1 MSESSFS
8 TSRRGFLKG
17 TALAGSAIVAGG
29 VLAACS
35 SGGSGSASAASGSAS
50 AASGSAAASGASAA
64 AMSAT
69 MADVYAK
76 SPLVAADAKWEEI
89 YRFEKGDSAMIEGM
103 NFTEDGTLWFIDIGM
118 GRIMKLD
125 LESRELEKVVDHG
138 QFTDGPPYMPNG
150 ARIIDKDTL
159 LIADR
164 NSGLCT
170 YTISTG
176 EYKPLEVEF
185 NLGEARWGMPVDG
198 EKQGWD
204 ILNDLVLAGDNTA
217 YVTDPGLSDYLSPI
231 GRIWK
236 VDYSEYKDGKAK
248 AQVWARGFKYPNGIT
263 ISPDG
268 NFLYVAEFNTN
279 SIINVPTWQYVQGKV
294 LDTPYVVARLS
305 GGHGPD
311 GVVTDAAGN
320 IYCAHLHAKEIA
332 VVDSQGWPVQNVRLP
347 EAANTDPSN
356 LAIYDGYLYCCEFA
370 DGVIWRIP
378 VNAEKNPL
386 E

>member
-1 MSESSFS
+1 MSTELN
-8 TSRRGFLKG
+8 RRSFLKG
-17 TALAGSAIVAGG
+17 TVALGTIAAAAGAMTACGG
-29 VLAACS
+29 
-35 SGGSGSASAASGSAS
+35 GSASAASAS
-50 AASGSAAASGASAA
+50 AASSSAAASGG
-64 AMSAT
+64 AMSPT
-69 MADVYAK
+69 MAEFYEK
-76 SPLVAADAKWEEI
+76 NPLVAADAKWEEI
-89 YRFEKGDSAMIEGM
+89 YRFEPGDSAMIEGM
-103 NFTEDGTLWFIDIGM
+103 NFTKDGVLWFIDIGM

-125 LESRELEKVVDHG
+125 LETRELEKLIDHG
-138 QFTDGPPYMPNG
+138 MMNEQLPMMPNG
-150 ARIIDKDTL
+150 ARIIDDDTL

-170 YTISTG
+170 FTISTG

-185 NLGEARWGMPVDG
+185 NMDEARWGKPMEG

-217 YVTDPGLSDYLSPI
+217 YVTDPGLSDYLNPT
-231 GRIWK
+231 GRVWK

-248 AQVWARGFKYPNGIT
+248 AQVWARGIKYANGIT

-294 LDTPYVVARLS
+294 LDTPYVVARLV

-311 GVVTDAAGN
+311 GVITDAAGN

-332 VVDSQGWPVQNVRLP
+332 IVDHNGWPVQNVRLP
-347 EAANTDPSN
+347 EGANTDPSN

-378 VNAEKNPL
+378 VKAEKNPL

>member
-1 MSESSFS
+1 MKSNSFS
-8 TSRRGFLKG
+8 MSRRGFLKG
-17 TALAGSAIVAGG
+17 TTLAGGALVAGG
-29 VLAACS
+29 MLAACS
-35 SGGSGSASAASGSAS
+35 QSGESGKADQSVSNKPEAVE
-50 AASGSAAASGASAA
+50 SGALG
-64 AMSAT
+64 MSAT
-69 MADVYAK
+69 MAAHYEAN
-76 SPLVAADAKWEEI
+76 PLVAADAQWEEI
-89 YRFEKGDSAMIEGM
+89 YRFEPGDSAMIEGM
-103 NFTEDGTLWFIDIGM
+103 NFTKDGMLWFIDIGM

-125 LESRELEKVVDHG
+125 LATRELDKVVDHG
-138 QFTDGPPYMPNG
+138 TLPDGTPMLPNG
-150 ARIIDKDTL
+150 ARIIDEDTL

-170 YTISTG
+170 FSISTK
-176 EYKPLEVEF
+176 EYKPLNMTFV
-185 NLGEARWGMPVDG
+185 LDEARWGMPLES
-198 EKQGWD
+198 EKPGWD
-204 ILNDLVLAGDNTA
+204 ILNDLVLAGNNTA
-217 YVTDPGLSDYLSPI
+217 YVTDPGLSDYLSPT
-231 GRIWK
+231 GRVWY
-236 VDYSEYKDGKAK
+236 VDYSGYKEGTAT
-248 AQVWARGFKYPNGIT
+248 ATVWARGVKYPNGIT

-279 SIINVPTWQYVQGKV
+279 SIINVPSWQYVQGKV
-294 LDTPYVVARLS
+294 LDTPYVVARLD

-332 VVDSQGWPVQNVRLP
+332 VVDSQGWPVQNIRLP
-347 EAANTDPSN
+347 EGANTDPSN

>member
-1 MSESSFS
+1 MGKEFGSLN
-8 TSRRGFLKG
+8 RRSFLKG
-17 TALAGSAIVAGG
+17 TAALGAVAAASAVAAG
-29 VLAACS
+29 CS
-35 SGGSGSASAASGSAS
+35 SGSSSAASGSAS
-50 AASGSAAASGASAA
+50 AASSAAASGAG
-64 AMSAT
+64 MSPT
-69 MADVYAK
+69 MASQYEAN
-76 SPLVAADAKWEEI
+76 PLVAADAKWEEI
-89 YRFEKGDSAMIEGM
+89 YRFEPGDSAMIEGM
-103 NFTEDGTLWFIDIGM
+103 NFTDDGTLWFIDIGM

-125 LESRELEKVVDHG
+125 LEKRELEKLVDHG
-138 QFTDGPPYMPNG
+138 MMNEQLPMMPNG
-150 ARIIDKDTL
+150 ARIIDEDTL

-170 YTISTG
+170 FTISTG

-185 NLGEARWGMPVDG
+185 NMDEARWGQPMDG

-204 ILNDLVLAGDNTA
+204 ILNDLVLAGNNTA
-217 YVTDPGLSDYLSPI
+217 YVTDPGLSDYLNPT
-231 GRIWK
+231 GRVWY

-248 AQVWARGFKYPNGIT
+248 AQVWARGLKYANGIT

-294 LDTPYVVARLS
+294 LDTPYVVARLT

-311 GVVTDAAGN
+311 GVITDAAGN
-320 IYCAHLHAKEIA
+320 IYCAHLHAKEIS
-332 VVDSQGWPVQNVRLP
+332 VVDSQGWPVQNIRLP

-378 VNAEKNPL
+378 VKAEKNPL